1 MKKYL
6 FLVALTFS
14 VLSFSQS
21 INFSGSRSYLKML
34 SNPSFAIAS
43 GEDYTIE
50 WYQKLDPTSYKY
62 FRLFSFGN
70 HSITEENWQGLQGDS
85 AYMYYN
91 TNFGN
96 KPAGGITGY
105 SNTWMHV
112 AIVRNS
118 GTIQVYVNGRAT
130 AVNIV
135 YNGVISGGDFYLG
148 ALAGGENYKGKITH
162 FRFTKSALYSRNF
175 VPESNGLS
183 AGNSLIFIDAG
194 TDNTSML
201 NNQGSIGGVFTQ
213 SGANYDSETPFP
225 FTVPFPT
232 LTVTGSIDPFVSCYN
247 QQSEPQFF
255 TLSGSLLQADVSIT
269 APTGFLVSTNQS
281 TGYSSSITLQRSS
294 NSLSSTNV
302 YVVMAARTANP
313 TSSNISIST
322 TGATTE
328 TILVSGSVGTSTPPT
343 ILQQSTGGYGGG
355 NGSSTTRGS
364 GGGGGGA
371 TGNGVNGRQN
381 VGGAGGTGYTST
393 ITGSAVIYGA
403 GGAGARGDSNT
414 VGADGAANTGNGGN
428 AGGATS
434 SSSRGGGNGGSGIV
448 ILKYSNG
455 NSNPTI
461 QSFGTVGSTTWTA
474 PVGVT
479 SVEYLVVG
487 GGGGGGNGYDTGGGG
502 GGSAGVVLSGTMS
515 VTSSNSYNVVVGSGG
530 NGGENTR
537 ANSDGQDGGLS
548 QFDTVISLGGPKGLG
563 SRSTASNTKIGV
575 GGLGG
580 IIQVANP
587 QIEYCLGDTAD
598 IIQARGLTGYSLR
611 WYTSPTGGTAS
622 TVEPVPST
630 ANVGLTTYYVSQ
642 VNSIGCESERASISI
657 NVSIPSITGNAQV
670 KVGNTLQLT
679 GSGTAAAST
688 PWTSSDT
695 NVLTVSNSG
704 LVTAVATGTATVTYT
719 NNGGCST
726 TAVVSVY
733 DFNATIDQ
741 TQVCSGEDV
750 VLTLSIND
758 GSVQWQ
764 SSTDGATGWANIS
777 GATTN
782 PFTVENITS
791 TTYFRGLYT
800 NTGFQ
805 DAYSNTVSAT
815 IPAGPGFNSG
825 NALDFVN
832 TNSDIVKTS
841 SNISAL
847 NIRGD
852 ITLEMW
858 VNIDQLPS
866 DWVRLIGKGGRS
878 DRTYGFWLA
887 TNGSLLFQMY
897 GPQGGQIQTSD
908 RLITGQWYHISA
920 TRSGSAIK
928 IYINGVESASGTY
941 SGTPYS
947 SNEPLQLGYGNVHTY
962 FNGKMDEVRV
972 WNTGRTATQIAD
984 NSQVDVTGQVGL
996 VVYYRMNEG
1005 SGSTLNNSSA
1015 SSIPATIVGPDWVSS
1030 FSSSVEIVGSSVGCV
1045 GIDQT
1050 LSHSISGG
1058 AWTSS
1063 DTSVLTVNSSGV
1075 VSHVAPGTANVT
1087 YSYTYNSCSYVDT
1100 ILITVGPTPVISGL
1114 DEVIVGETIALTGSG
1129 IAASSNPWVSSDT
1142 SVLTVNAS
1150 GVVIG
1155 VGEGTA
1161 TVTYTN
1167 NTGCTAT
1174 LAITVELGIS
1184 TITAVSNPIANVGTT
1199 VTITGTNFANVSAV
1213 QIGTATTTF
1222 TIVSPTSIT
1231 ATIPS
1236 GVFSGTIQ
1244 VTTPNGQYTGGSVVV
1259 NYGPTAVALSQSS
1272 IVESAAS
1279 GAVVGT
1285 FSATDANGANDTYTY
1300 ALVSGTGSADNASFT
1315 IVGNSIRTA
1324 SALDFETKS
1333 SYSIRVRVTDQGGL
1347 TFEQVFTVV
1356 VLEDTDADGVPD
1368 DTDPDIDGDGILNDA
1383 DADVDGDGVVENG
1396 PDFDGD
1402 GINDANDPDI
1412 DGDGVLNA
1420 DDPNNYNTDTDGDG
1434 IPDGADADID
1444 GDGVLNP
1451 GVVDTD
1457 GDGIPDYADADSDG
1471 DGVIDSGKVDT
1482 DGDGI
1487 VDVYDPMDNNADD
1500 DGDGIPNGQ
1509 DADVDGDG
1517 VVDNGLDTDGDGVNN
1532 SNDSDIDGD
1541 GILNDADADV
1551 DGDGTVDNGP
1561 DTDGDGTND
1570 ANDPDIDGDGILNAA
1585 DADADGDGVVENGPD
1600 FDGDG
1605 TNDANDAD
1613 IDGDGLPNAQDPDD
1627 FNSDSDGDGIP
1638 DAADADVDGDGTTDG
1653 GVVDTDGDGIPDSAD
1668 TDANGD
1674 GVIDSGKVDTD
1685 GDGIVDAFDS
1695 LDNNAD
1701 DDGDGIPNGQ
1711 DADVD
1716 GDGVVDNGL
1725 DTDGDGVNNANDPD
1739 MDGDGQTNE
1748 HEIACGSN
1756 PLLASSKALDTDGDN
1771 IPNCV
1776 DNDDDG
1782 DGVLDSE
1789 EAVCGSDPLD
1799 ADDTPIDTDRDGNPD
1814 CIDSDDDGDGILD
1827 AQDAFPLDGTE
1838 WVDADGDGIGNNAD
1852 TDDDNDGFSDSDEIA
1867 AGTDPLDA
1875 TDVPADGD
1883 GDGIPDALDN
1893 DFDNDGITND
1903 KDAFPL
1909 DATETMDTD
1918 GDGIGDNADMDDDN
1932 DGISDSDEIA
1942 SGTNPKNASSAPR
1955 DQDGDGIP
1963 DALDADIDGDGVANA
1978 QDAFPYD
1985 RTESV
1990 DTDGDGLGN
1999 NLDPDDDNDGV
2010 LDVNDANPL
2019 SASSSKDTD
2028 GDGVADEQDKDVD
2041 NDGFADE
2048 IREVSGVLTPGSGGV
2063 ESLWVVPNIK
2073 QFPYSRVSI
2082 MDRNGNE
2089 VFSAVNYQND
2099 WDGTYKDTG
2108 KRVPAGPYLY
2118 RITLGDGTETKS
2130 GWIYI
2135 VY

>member
-758 GSVQWQ
+758 GSVKWQ

-1383 DADVDGDGVVENG
+1383 DADVDGDGTVDNG
-1396 PDFDGD
+1396 PDTDGD
-1402 GINDANDPDI
+1402 GTNDANDP
-1412 DGDGVLNA
+1412 
-1420 DDPNNYNTDTDGDG
+1420 
-1434 IPDGADADID
+1434 
-1444 GDGVLNP
+1444 
-1451 GVVDTD
+1451 
-1457 GDGIPDYADADSDG
+1457 
-1471 DGVIDSGKVDT
+1471 
-1482 DGDGI
+1482 
-1487 VDVYDPMDNNADD
+1487 
-1500 DGDGIPNGQ
+1500 
-1509 DADVDGDG
+1509 
-1517 VVDNGLDTDGDGVNN
+1517 
-1532 SNDSDIDGD
+1532 DIDGD